1 MWTEIQTWVNGIVEM
16 GDDVYNF
23 WLEKIDVDF

>member
-1 MWTEIQTWVNGIVEM
+1 MWTEIQTWVNGLVDL
-16 GDDVYNF
+16 GTDVYNF